1 MTTYA
6 RATSFDADTHPTMT
20 YRSTGIRRDGA
31 DFIIDGE
38 LTIRGVTRPVSLKVE
53 INGFGPDPDGGTRAG
68 FSATGE
74 INRVDFG
81 VCTNPPIVGLAS
93 AKVQLD
99 IEAEAVLR
107 KEE

>member
-1 MTTYA
+1 MSRTAPDTLA
-6 RATSFDADTHPTMT
+6 AVGSFL
-20 YRSTGIRRDGA
+20 R
-31 DFIIDGE
+31 
-38 LTIRGVTRPVSLKVE
+38 
-53 INGFGPDPDGGTRAG
+53 GFGPDPDGGTRAG

-81 VCTNPPIVGLAS
+81 VYANPPIVGLAS
-93 AKVQLD
+93 AKVQFD